1 MEHMSVQVAAADT
14 AAEVAA
20 DAAAAD
26 PANRAPKK
34 TSQTCSTCRL
44 RKVRCDGRRDIC
56 QNCER
61 LGFTCSFQDAGS
73 PHADSDSVT
82 ALSLPRRRV
91 RLACTNCHSRKARCT
106 GESPKC
112 ARCQS
117 QGIECIYRPTKRSAG
132 VSGGA
137 TGAHHGATDS
147 EQESVASE
155 PPEKRTM
162 THRDHHG
169 SHHGSH
175 HGPHH
180 SRNGSSDHPNLDL
193 SGSQLSKRLGHD
205 AYVHYRHRL
214 LNTPR
219 LIWGIPDSYTRTKV

>member
-14 AAEVAA
+14 AAEVAT

-26 PANRAPKK
+26 PANRTPKK

-61 LGFTCSFQDAGS
+61 LGFTCSFQDTDS
-73 PHADSDSVT
+73 PHPDNDSVT
-82 ALSLPRRRV
+82 AFSLPRRRV
-91 RLACTNCHSRKARCT
+91 RLACANCHSRKARCT
-106 GESPKC
+106 GETPKC

-132 VSGGA
+132 INGA
-137 TGAHHGATDS
+137 MTGTQHGTTDS
-147 EQESVASE
+147 EHESVTSE

-162 THRDHHG
+162 THRDHQG
-169 SHHGSH
+169 F
-175 HGPHH
+175 HH
-180 SRNGSSDHPNLDL
+180 SRNASLEPPNLDV
-193 SGSQLSKRLGHD
+193 SGAQLSKRLSHD
-205 AYVHYRHRL
+205 PYVYYYCHLR
-214 LNTPR
+214 NTQR
-219 LIWGIPDSYTRTKV
+219 LIWAPSGSHIQTKA